1 MPIYDE
7 EYWME
12 QGHRRQ
18 WEERLA
24 EAYQQEQYFF
34 EQMKGQYF
42 TKEEQ
47 QEQEDRKRYPLFF
60 LKEGIV

>member
-7 EYWME
+7 EYWMGQE
-12 QGHRRQ
+12 QRRL

-24 EAYQQEQYFF
+24 EAYRQEQYFF
-34 EQMKGQYF
+34 EQMMGQYYE
-42 TKEEQ
+42 EEQ
-47 QEQEDRKRYPLFF
+47 QNIEDRKKYPLFF

>member
-7 EYWME
+7 EYWMAQE
-12 QGHRRQ
+12 HRRQ

-24 EAYQQEQYFF
+24 EAYRQEQYFF
-34 EQMKGQYF
+34 EQMMGQYYE
-42 TKEEQ
+42 EEQ
-47 QEQEDRKRYPLFF
+47 QNIEDRKKYPLFF